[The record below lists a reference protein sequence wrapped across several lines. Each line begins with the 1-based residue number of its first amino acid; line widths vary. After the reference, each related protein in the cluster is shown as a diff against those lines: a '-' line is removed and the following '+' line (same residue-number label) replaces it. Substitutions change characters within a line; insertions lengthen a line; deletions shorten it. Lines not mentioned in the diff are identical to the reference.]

1 MPTHQYILTG
11 ALCALVAATG
21 ACKEEGPTKLFEE
34 KGAWSLDKFD
44 IGEGIENLDLQ
55 EREDQFLLYFDPETE
70 IVAAATC
77 IDSMGNMEIS
87 ESLCDIQEF
96 TCRCFNY
103 TFEESQMTWI
113 EFTPEVKASGAGTWV
128 TPPDPPDPA
137 DEDGGGP
144 KPGEPFGITLEA
156 YPESNNT
163 WRYSGLPFGLFSS
176 NGVSSR
182 YVFQVRG
189 ETAFTATGCL
199 EVCGATT
206 AAPPE
211 M

>member
-21 ACKEEGPTKLFEE
+21 ACKDEGPTKLFEE

-55 EREDQFLLYFDPETE
+55 EREDQFLIYFDPETE
-70 IVAAATC
+70 IVAAASC

-103 TFEESQMTWI
+103 TFEEDVMTWI
-113 EFTPEVKASGAGTWV
+113 EFVPEGQPA
-128 TPPDPPDPA
+128 PPVPPDPA

-199 EVCGATT
+199 EICGATT